1 MTRWE
6 NIFGGIGIVTGV
18 IFYLSPALI
27 IYNLH
32 KQKISVENTSC
43 LGIFTSFI
51 SSLLWIAPV
60 FTSKDYWNQLFL
72 FLISNMLGTTFS
84 FCWNIL
90 YLYYFTYPKKLRY
103 SIYIIA
109 IIDVAAEIILIEID
123 NNKEN
128 STEEVYFW
136 IATAFNIAMYISPGL
151 NLIKVF
157 KSKKRELMS
166 LPGSILGVLN
176 CGAWLLFNGFIEKP
190 KPQIY
195 VANGIGLGLCLIQI
209 LLYWLLKKPIKK
221 IPEEQ
226 GTVSTKDNP
235 EKISNFDKIKESK
248 DIKDEKDDFLNKF
261 I

>member
-1 MTRWE
+1 MTRLE
-6 NIFGGIGIVTGV
+6 NIFGGIGIATGV

-32 KQKISVENTSC
+32 TKKYSIKNTSG

-51 SSLLWIAPV
+51 SSLLWIAP
-60 FTSKDYWNQLFL
+60 FFSSKDYRNHLFL
-72 FLISNMLGTTFS
+72 FLISNILGTTFS

-90 YLYYFTYPKKLRY
+90 YLYYFTQPKKLRY

-123 NNKEN
+123 NNKN
-128 STEEVYFW
+128 SSTEEVYFW
-136 IATAFNIAMYISPGL
+136 IAAAFNIAMYISPGL
-151 NLIKVF
+151 NIIKVF
-157 KSKKRELMS
+157 RLKDRELIS

-195 VANGIGLGLCLIQI
+195 IANGVGLGLCLIQI
-209 LLYWLLKKPIKK
+209 LLYWLLKKPQKVIQ
-221 IPEEQ
+221 EEKV
-226 GTVSTKDNP
+226 TVSTKSNP
-235 EKISNFDKIKESK
+235 EGVSNFDTIKESEEV
-248 DIKDEKDDFLNKF
+248 KDEKDEFFKEF